1 MSSETL
7 TAIQGI
13 FTGAASDISG
23 MMVPVLTAG
32 VVIAIGILA
41 FGIGKKLLKKSV
53 S

>member
-1 MSSETL
+1 MASETL
-7 TAIQGI
+7 TGIQSI

-41 FGIGKKLLKKSV
+41 FTVGKRLLNKSV
-53 S
+53 K